1 MCLQLY
7 ECSSI
12 ASRAL
17 HHHPQD
23 DGDFDVITAY
33 VMEDANSL
41 NHENELHSG
50 PASIKVRWTA
60 RLLRILGVLEV
71 RIFVYTK
78 VVFISS
84 LNLN

>member
-1 MCLQLY
+1 MYIIIVVPKRPQLY
-7 ECSSI
+7 ESSSI

-60 RLLRILGVLEV
+60 RLLLGCA
-71 RIFVYTK
+71 RSANFCI
-78 VVFISS
+78 
-84 LNLN
+84 

>member
-1 MCLQLY
+1 MYVIFLVSKLPQLY
-7 ECSSI
+7 KSSSI

-50 PASIKVRWTA
+50 PASIKVREG
-60 RLLRILGVLEV
+60 LPGFYILWVC
-71 RIFVYTK
+71 
-78 VVFISS
+78 
-84 LNLN
+84 